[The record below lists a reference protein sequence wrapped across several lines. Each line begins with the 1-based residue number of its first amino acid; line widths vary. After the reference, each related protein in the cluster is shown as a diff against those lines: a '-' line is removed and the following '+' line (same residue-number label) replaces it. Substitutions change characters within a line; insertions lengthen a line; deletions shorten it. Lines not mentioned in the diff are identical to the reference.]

1 MATPYK
7 INIPMYEGPL
17 DLLLDLIKQQK
28 MSIHDIQISKITAQY
43 LDYLHKLEELDVD
56 VSSEFIYMA
65 ATLIYIK
72 SKMLLPPDP
81 LAGPE
86 EAEDPRADLV
96 QRLVEHE
103 KFKNAA
109 QLLYQK
115 QQIEENVWSK
125 PDKSLYNDEGTEGDL
140 VVSLV
145 DLVRVFQQVLERRK
159 EVSRIELRHEEFTVA
174 QMIAQIRAQI
184 LASADN
190 AVNLVQFFEACP
202 SRHAMIVAFLAVL
215 EMVKLQAVA
224 LAQEKQFGEILV
236 RKHKMFDLAFE
247 ERGIEIRKV
256 AGGYKLFT
264 KPQQHDVVRRF
275 IKSLRPPLR
284 LSMPALE
291 TLAVIAYKQPVT
303 SPEISEI
310 RGVNT
315 AGVIST
321 LLDKHLITT
330 AGRKEVMGR
339 PILYKTSKEFLLRF
353 GLSDLDELP
362 SLKEFEAL
370 AREALGSDEGFA
382 PVEEGSTSE
391 ANLQS
396 AEAVSAKMEKR
407 EELLEETAAN
417 NEGMPEAESR
427 EATKAATAGE

>member
-1 MATPYK
+1 MATPENKMTGKDAETRGAERVEKTAPKPPYN
-7 INIPMYEGPL
+7 IQIPMYEGPL

-190 AVNLVQFFEACP
+190 SINLVQFFEACP

-236 RKHKMFDLAFE
+236 RKHKMFDLAFDE
-247 ERGIEIRKV
+247 
-256 AGGYKLFT
+256 AGGIKQIDEEYK
-264 KPQQHDVVRRF
+264 
-275 IKSLRPPLR
+275 
-284 LSMPALE
+284 
-291 TLAVIAYKQPVT
+291 
-303 SPEISEI
+303 
-310 RGVNT
+310 
-315 AGVIST
+315 
-321 LLDKHLITT
+321 
-330 AGRKEVMGR
+330 
-339 PILYKTSKEFLLRF
+339 
-353 GLSDLDELP
+353 
-362 SLKEFEAL
+362 
-370 AREALGSDEGFA
+370 
-382 PVEEGSTSE
+382 
-391 ANLQS
+391 
-396 AEAVSAKMEKR
+396 
-407 EELLEETAAN
+407 
-417 NEGMPEAESR
+417 
-427 EATKAATAGE
+427 

>member
-86 EAEDPRADLV
+86 EQEDPRADLV

-145 DLVRVFQQVLERRK
+145 DLVKVFQQVLERKK

-174 QMIAQIRAQI
+174 QMIAALRAQI

-190 AVNLVQFFEACP
+190 SVNLIQFFEACP

-224 LAQEKQFGEILV
+224 LVQEKQFGEILV
-236 RKHKMFDLAFE
+236 RKHKMFDLVFDE
-247 ERGIEIRKV
+247 
-256 AGGYKLFT
+256 AGGIKQIDEEYK
-264 KPQQHDVVRRF
+264 
-275 IKSLRPPLR
+275 
-284 LSMPALE
+284 
-291 TLAVIAYKQPVT
+291 
-303 SPEISEI
+303 
-310 RGVNT
+310 
-315 AGVIST
+315 
-321 LLDKHLITT
+321 
-330 AGRKEVMGR
+330 
-339 PILYKTSKEFLLRF
+339 
-353 GLSDLDELP
+353 
-362 SLKEFEAL
+362 
-370 AREALGSDEGFA
+370 
-382 PVEEGSTSE
+382 
-391 ANLQS
+391 
-396 AEAVSAKMEKR
+396 
-407 EELLEETAAN
+407 
-417 NEGMPEAESR
+417 
-427 EATKAATAGE
+427 